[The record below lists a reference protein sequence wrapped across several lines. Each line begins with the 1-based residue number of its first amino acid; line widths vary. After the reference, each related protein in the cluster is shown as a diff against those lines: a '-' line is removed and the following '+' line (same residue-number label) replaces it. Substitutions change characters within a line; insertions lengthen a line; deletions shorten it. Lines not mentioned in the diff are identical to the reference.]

1 MKYVKECPLTG
12 VIKQYFNTERL
23 MKIQENTIGK
33 PAAKRQ
39 RKTLLA
45 RDLAIM
51 IGKSLLL
58 FNKVYEVGLSFF
70 LFEIWCN
77 CD

>member
-1 MKYVKECPLTG
+1 MKYVKECPLA
-12 VIKQYFNTERL
+12 YFNTERL

-51 IGKSLLL
+51 ISKSLLL
-58 FNKVYEVGLSFF
+58 FNKVAAAGK
-70 LFEIWCN
+70 N
-77 CD
+77 TGAQR